1 VKAGCKSGPEDG
13 DAVAALL
20 VEVSAE
26 RDRLRNGAETSG
38 VFAVPPFFFEGEVFC
53 LNRGGGR

>member
-1 VKAGCKSGPEDG
+1 
-13 DAVAALL
+13 VAALL